1 MNNKFTTPFVP
12 ISWGELIDKI
22 TILEIKENK
31 IDSLKAKENI
41 EKELKHLLDIA
52 SIESLPNEIYLLK
65 QELMRINLMLWEVED
80 SIREKEFE
88 SQFDVSFIELARSV
102 YKFNDLRAKTK
113 LSINSLLNSELVEEK
128 SYKNF
133 N

>member
-1 MNNKFTTPFVP
+1 MNNKLTTPFVP
-12 ISWGELIDKI
+12 ISWGELIDKL
-22 TILEIKENK
+22 TILEIKESK
-31 IDSLKAKENI
+31 IDSVKAKENI
-41 EKELKHLLDIA
+41 NKELKLLLDIA
-52 SIESLPNEIYLLK
+52 SLESLPNEIRLLK

-88 SQFDVSFIELARSV
+88 SQFDIAFIELARSV

-113 LSINSLLNSELVEEK
+113 QSINSLLNSELVEEK

>member
-1 MNNKFTTPFVP
+1 MNNKLTTPFVP
-12 ISWGELIDKI
+12 ISWGELIDKL
-22 TILEIKENK
+22 TILEIKESK

-41 EKELKHLLDIA
+41 NKELKLLLDIA
-52 SIESLPNEIYLLK
+52 SIESLPNEVRLLK

-88 SQFDVSFIELARSV
+88 NQFDITFIELARSV

-113 LSINSLLNSELVEEK
+113 QSINSLLNSELVEEK
-128 SYKNF
+128 SYKDF
-133 N
+133 I

>member
-1 MNNKFTTPFVP
+1 VP
-12 ISWGELIDKI
+12 ISWGELIDKL
-22 TILEIKENK
+22 TILEIKESK
-31 IDSLKAKENI
+31 IDSVKAKENI
-41 EKELKHLLDIA
+41 NKELKLLLDIA
-52 SIESLPNEIYLLK
+52 SLESLPNEIRLLK

-88 SQFDVSFIELARSV
+88 SQFDIAFIELARSV

-113 LSINSLLNSELVEEK
+113 QSINSLLNSELVEEK

>member
-1 MNNKFTTPFVP
+1 MNNKLTTPFVP
-12 ISWGELIDKI
+12 ISWGELIDKL
-22 TILEIKENK
+22 TILEIKESK

-41 EKELKHLLDIA
+41 NKELKLLLDIA
-52 SIESLPNEIYLLK
+52 SLESLPNEIRLLK

-88 SQFDVSFIELARSV
+88 NQFDIVFIELARSV

-113 LSINSLLNSELVEEK
+113 QSINALLNSELVEEK

>member
-1 MNNKFTTPFVP
+1 MNNKLTTPFVP
-12 ISWGELIDKI
+12 ISWGELIDKL
-22 TILEIKENK
+22 TILEIKESK

-41 EKELKHLLDIA
+41 NKELKLLLDIA
-52 SIESLPNEIYLLK
+52 SIESLPNEVRLLK

-88 SQFDVSFIELARSV
+88 NQFDIAFIELARSV

-113 LSINSLLNSELVEEK
+113 QSINLLLNSELVEEK

-133 N
+133 H

>member
-1 MNNKFTTPFVP
+1 MNNKLATPFVP

-22 TILEIKENK
+22 TILEIKGIK

-41 EKELKHLLDIA
+41 NKELKLLLDIA
-52 SIESLPNEIYLLK
+52 SIESLPNEIHLLK
-65 QELMRINLMLWEVED
+65 QELMRVNLMLWEVED

-88 SQFDVSFIELARSV
+88 NQFDITFIELARSV

-113 LSINSLLNSELVEEK
+113 QSINSLLNSELVEEK
-128 SYKNF
+128 SYKDF
-133 N
+133 I

>member
-1 MNNKFTTPFVP
+1 MNNKLTTPFVP
-12 ISWGELIDKI
+12 ISWGELIDKL
-22 TILEIKENK
+22 TILEIKQSR

-41 EKELKHLLDIA
+41 NKELKLLLDIA
-52 SIESLPNEIYLLK
+52 SIESLPNEIHLLK
-65 QELMRINLMLWEVED
+65 QELMRINLRLWEVED

-88 SQFDVSFIELARSV
+88 NQFDIAFIELARSV

-113 LSINSLLNSELVEEK
+113 QSINSLLNSELVEEK

-133 N
+133 D

>member
-1 MNNKFTTPFVP
+1 MNNKLTTPFVP
-12 ISWGELIDKI
+12 ISWGELIDKL
-22 TILEIKENK
+22 TILEIKQSR

-41 EKELKHLLDIA
+41 NKELKLLLDIA
-52 SIESLPNEIYLLK
+52 SIESLPNEIQLLK
-65 QELMRINLMLWEVED
+65 QELMRINLRLWEVED

-88 SQFDVSFIELARSV
+88 NQFDIAFIELARSV

-113 LSINSLLNSELVEEK
+113 QSINSLLNSELVEEK

-133 N
+133 D

>member
-1 MNNKFTTPFVP
+1 MNNKLTTPFVP
-12 ISWGELIDKI
+12 ISWGELIDKL
-22 TILEIKENK
+22 TILEIKESK
-31 IDSLKAKENI
+31 IDSLKAKKNI
-41 EKELKHLLDIA
+41 KKELKFLLDIT
-52 SIESLPNEIYLLK
+52 SIESLPNEIHLLK

-88 SQFDVSFIELARSV
+88 NQFDIAFIELARSV

-113 LSINSLLNSELVEEK
+113 QSINSLLNSELVEEK

-133 N
+133 D

>member
-1 MNNKFTTPFVP
+1 MNNKLTTPFVP
-12 ISWGELIDKI
+12 ISWGELIDKL
-22 TILEIKENK
+22 TILEIKESK

-41 EKELKHLLDIA
+41 NKELKLLLDITNL
-52 SIESLPNEIYLLK
+52 ESLPNEIRLLK

-88 SQFDVSFIELARSV
+88 NQFDIVFIELARSV

-113 LSINSLLNSELVEEK
+113 QSINALLNSELVEEK